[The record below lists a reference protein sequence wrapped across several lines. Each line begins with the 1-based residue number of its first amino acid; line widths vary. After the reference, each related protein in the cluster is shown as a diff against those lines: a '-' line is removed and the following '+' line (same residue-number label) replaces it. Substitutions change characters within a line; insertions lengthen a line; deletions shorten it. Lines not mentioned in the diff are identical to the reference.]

1 MFHNYIVW
9 RIGIAVK
16 KNRGPLNSIWRNR
29 NGNGGT
35 RRHVCG
41 LPWSHCR
48 QSDDDPSYYAHDTG
62 KPSLTLHEDFLT
74 GILEEGQLIL
84 SIQAFSTLDFLP
96 DILIDEINDQ
106 CLLQL

>member
-1 MFHNYIVW
+1 M
-9 RIGIAVK
+9 
-16 KNRGPLNSIWRNR
+16 
-29 NGNGGT
+29 
-35 RRHVCG
+35 
-41 LPWSHCR
+41 
-48 QSDDDPSYYAHDTG
+48 G